1 MGHIKI
7 ITAILIWSSLGI
19 FVRRIGLPNVAIVF
33 YSAAIAG
40 LLQLALLAL
49 TGGVKKELDVSG
61 RANKILLFIG
71 IPAGS
76 LANVLLFYFAFAH
89 TTIANAVLSHYTAPV
104 FVAIMAPLFLKERNH
119 KTIWTAI
126 MLSTVGMWLILWIPS
141 SGRVIP
147 MSGSERNGIIAG
159 ASSGF
164 AYALIILML
173 RALASRYSPLFI
185 IFIQNSVMSIILL
198 PFILI
203 INFPLKSLPYLIMM
217 GVVHSTIAPILYVQG
232 FKSVK
237 ANEAAILGYFE
248 PVAAIILAFIVLNEV
263 PGITALFGGALVLFS
278 GYLILK
284 ARTAKI

>member
-40 LLQLALLAL
+40 LIQFALLVL
-49 TGGVKKELDVSG
+49 TGGVKKELDASSS
-61 RANKILLFIG
+61 ANRILLFIG
-71 IPAGS
+71 IPSCS

-104 FVAIMAPLFLKERNH
+104 FVAIMAPLFLKERNQR
-119 KTIWTAI
+119 TIWIAI
-126 MLSTVGMWLILWIPS
+126 MLSTIGMWLMLWMPS

-147 MSGSERNGIIAG
+147 MSVSERNGIIAG

-173 RALASRYSPLFI
+173 RALAFRYSPLFI
-185 IFIQNSVMSIILL
+185 IFMQNSVMSLILL
-198 PFILI
+198 PFII
-203 INFPLKSLPYLIMM
+203 SINFPLKSLPYLIMM
-217 GVVHSTIAPILYVQG
+217 GVVHSTLAPILYVQG
-232 FKSVK
+232 FKSVR

-248 PVAAIILAFIVLNEV
+248 PVAAIMLAFIVLHEV
-263 PGITALFGGALVLFS
+263 PGITALIGGVLILFS
-278 GYLILK
+278 GYMILK
-284 ARTAKI
+284 TRTE